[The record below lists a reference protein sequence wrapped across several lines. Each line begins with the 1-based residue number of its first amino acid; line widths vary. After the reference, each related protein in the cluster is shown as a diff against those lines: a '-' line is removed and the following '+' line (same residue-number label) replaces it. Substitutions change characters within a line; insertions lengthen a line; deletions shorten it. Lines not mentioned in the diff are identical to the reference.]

1 VLSGDASDKENSM
14 KISYRTFAAT
24 FGALVLALLCA
35 PVSKAQCGTYQ
46 KTALPSSW
54 SGQPAML
61 LRAALINDDHS
72 NEPSIVGFWH
82 IKMLI
87 GVNVIDAG
95 TQQWHSDGTEVI
107 DSGGRSPLIGNVCFG
122 VWKQVGERSYKL
134 NHRGIGFDPAGS
146 AVNGVDS
153 IVFDVTL
160 SRDGNSYSGTF
171 TIFAYDT
178 DGNSMGPAVK
188 GTATGTRITVDD
200 TSPGSLF

>member
-1 VLSGDASDKENSM
+1 M
-14 KISYRTFAAT
+14 RIRYRTLMAT
-24 FGALVLALLCA
+24 FGALILALSCA
-35 PVSKAQCGTYQ
+35 PVSSAQCGNYQ
-46 KTALPSSW
+46 KMAFPSGLF
-54 SGQPAML
+54 GQAGL
-61 LRAALINDDHS
+61 LTPAALTSEDRYR
-72 NEPSIVGFWH
+72 EPSIVGFWH
-82 IKMLI
+82 MKMLI

-122 VWKQVGERSYKL
+122 VWKQVGERRYRL
-134 NHRGIGFDPAGS
+134 NHRGVGFDSAGG

-153 IVFDVTL
+153 IIFDVKL

-171 TIFAYDT
+171 TIFAFDT

-200 TSPGSLF
+200 INPGSLF